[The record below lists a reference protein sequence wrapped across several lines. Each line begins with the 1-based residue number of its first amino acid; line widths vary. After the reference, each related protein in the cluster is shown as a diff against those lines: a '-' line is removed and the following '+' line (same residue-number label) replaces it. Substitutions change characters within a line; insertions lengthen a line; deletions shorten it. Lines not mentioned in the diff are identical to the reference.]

1 MKKLLPAA
9 VLAALTGVN
18 GAQAVHV
25 NSDGLG
31 QVLIYPFYT
40 TEDGQDT
47 YINLVNTTDDF
58 KAVKVRIL
66 ESMNSQEVLD
76 FNLYLSPRDHWSAL
90 ITADENGGTIT
101 SADTSCTVP
110 LAISNGDTI
119 PFREFEYADD
129 SINGTERT
137 GEGYVEVIEM
147 ATIEIGSQNW
157 PFDIEHVNGVPS
169 DCPDLDAAWLPG
181 GAWDVNPQD
190 GTSDPTGGL
199 YGYGV
204 LINVDEGTDA
214 TYDAVAFDNFFDPIT
229 GVVHT
234 NPGSLDPSLNNSTAD
249 YDVIDGNVVTSD
261 TADDGLDAVSATIMH
276 NTISNDYVLEP
287 SISAGTDW
295 VMTFPTKRDYVA
307 VTPAEDPFL
316 TPWDE
321 DTSSSCEEF
330 NIVYWDREE
339 GTPTAPPGSNDFS
352 PRPPGTPDVPFALCY
367 EANVMTFNGS
377 NVLSASTRTG
387 TNFSLEDGFNNGWAE
402 MNFVTATRQPLI
414 AGGSQFE
421 GLPVIGFAV
430 QKYVNGDI
438 GGLLSNYAGSVTHK
452 ATRLIGAAPAPAP
465 APTP

>member
-9 VLAALTGVN
+9 VLAALAGVN

-47 YINLVNTTDDF
+47 YINLVNTTNDY

-76 FNLYLSPRDHWSAL
+76 FNLYLSPQDHWSAV
-90 ITADENGGTIT
+90 ITADANGGTLT
-101 SADTSCTVP
+101 SADVSCTVP
-110 LAISNGDTI
+110 LAVSEGETI
-119 PFREFEYADD
+119 PFREFEYAGD
-129 SINGTERT
+129 SIDGTERT

-147 ATIEIGSQNW
+147 ATIVNGSENW
-157 PFDIEHVNGVPS
+157 PADILHTNGVPG
-169 DCPDLDAAWLPG
+169 DCEDLDDSWRPG
-181 GAWDVNPQD
+181 GVWDLNPQD
-190 GTSDPTGGL
+190 GTSNPSGGL

-214 TYDAVAFDNFFDPIT
+214 TYDAVAFDNFFDVIT

-249 YDVIDGNVVTSD
+249 YDVIDGNVVISD

-276 NTISNDYVLEP
+276 NTIANDYVLEP
-287 SISAGTDW
+287 TISAGTDW

-307 VTPAEDPFL
+307 VDPAEAPFL
-316 TPWDE
+316 TPWDDE
-321 DTSSSCEEF
+321 TSSSCEEF
-330 NIVYWDREE
+330 NITYYDREE
-339 GTPTAPPGSNDFS
+339 RTPTDPPGQNDFS

-377 NVLSASTRTG
+377 NVLSASSRSG
-387 TNFSLEDGFNNGWAE
+387 TNLSVDYDNGWAV
-402 MNFVTATRQPLI
+402 MDFVVGLRAPLV
-414 AGGSQFE
+414 AGANQFE

-430 QKYVNGDI
+430 QKYVNGNLN
-438 GGLLSNYAGSVTHK
+438 GVLSNYAGSVTHK
-452 ATRLIGAAPAPAP
+452 ATRLISPAP